1 MSTSLMEAAREL
13 IVWAHLSDRWR
24 GPCSPGGTLTKT
36 SRLTESAW
44 QAHEHT
50 APLLGPARS
59 CARRP
64 GSGPPLLF
72 RRRCK
77 ALNFFRTYSF
87 GYMHHHS
94 AIFYLWAAWFAF
106 SFVPFVS
113 LARSLSFLSFFLS
126 SSLWCASALWRAH
139 LPARAWRSSIS
150 PSLPPLSNHV
160 PPREAPKC
168 CYHGNAP
175 ISNVHL
181 STGRLT
187 RCRVRERRWVRSA
200 RNKK

>member
-1 MSTSLMEAAREL
+1 MDVPGTAVLLYSRQPFGSLWLVYHVGLEAAAQTRSRAL
-13 IVWAHLSDRWR
+13 ANPWR
-24 GPCSPGGTLTKT
+24 MLTNA

-44 QAHEHT
+44 HAHERA
-50 APLLGPARS
+50 APLLGPALS
-59 CARRP
+59 CERRP
-64 GSGPPLLF
+64 RGGPPLLF

-126 SSLWCASALWRAH
+126 SSLRRASALRRAR
-139 LPARAWRSSIS
+139 LPARA
-150 PSLPPLSNHV
+150 
-160 PPREAPKC
+160 
-168 CYHGNAP
+168 
-175 ISNVHL
+175 
-181 STGRLT
+181 
-187 RCRVRERRWVRSA
+187 
-200 RNKK
+200 